1 MLKFIKVTG
10 ESLSPDYQEGDYVMV
25 VTFPFLS
32 LNRGDIIVFRH
43 PVYGTM
49 IKKISHEDPEGFY
62 VIGNHPNS
70 IDSRQF
76 GSICRDDILGKV
88 IWHIK
93 KPISKAPS

>member
-1 MLKFIKVTG
+1 MLKFIKVTE

-25 VTFPFLS
+25 VTFPFLY
-32 LNRGDIIVFRH
+32 LKRGNIVIFRN

-49 IKKISHEDPEGFY
+49 IKKIAHEDPEGFY
-62 VIGNHPNS
+62 VVGTHPNS

-76 GSICRDDILGKV
+76 GSINRRDILGKV

-93 KPISKAPS
+93 KPNS